1 MSLEIILT
9 LTAIIALLIA
19 SYSDL
24 KIREVPDWVSYGL
37 IFAVLGIRLIYSLS
51 NWDWTII
58 FSGILGFTTFF
69 ILAFGLYKAH
79 QWGGGDSKLLM
90 GMGAVI
96 GITFPFDLSSWNLLL
111 FFLSLLFLGAIYG
124 IFWMVYIAIIKW
136 KEFVISFTK
145 HLKQHRITQI
155 SVWTVSLLLL
165 IFVFNIFPKIW
176 QLSLFIVAAFYL
188 FLFVLSVES
197 GCLFNKVHIQKL
209 TPGDWLAEDLK
220 KDEKIV
226 RMKTLVK
233 KDIWS
238 LRSLHAKG
246 KVHYV
251 TIREGIPFIPSF
263 LFAYLALIFGKNIW
277 FWLIG
282 LF

>member
-1 MSLEIILT
+1 MSLEIVLT
-9 LTAIIALLIA
+9 LIALSALLVA
-19 SYSDL
+19 SYNDL
-24 KIREVPDWVSYGL
+24 KTREVPDWVSYGL
-37 IFAVLGIRLIYSLS
+37 IFAVLGVRLIYSLGNQDS
-51 NWDWTII
+51 TII
-58 FSGILGFTTFF
+58 FSGILGFTAFF

-96 GITFPFDLSSWNLLL
+96 GINFPFDFSSFNLLL
-111 FFLSLLFLGAIYG
+111 FFLLLLFLGAIYG
-124 IFWMVYIAIIKW
+124 IFWMVYIAITKW
-136 KEFVISFTK
+136 KEFVPSFSK
-145 HLKQHRITQI
+145 HLKQHMITQI

-165 IFVFNIFPKIW
+165 IFVFNIFPKVW

-197 GCLFNKVHIQKL
+197 SCLFNRVHIQKL

-233 KDIWS
+233 KDIWA

-277 FWLIG
+277 SWL
-282 LF
+282 